1 MRCRSVTRH
10 AASVRR
16 MVTRR
21 QEADPGLRR
30 IHFHIDLTPF
40 LPSITSPSPLQ
51 NTVSDL
57 FIRKV
62 R

>member
-1 MRCRSVTRH
+1 M
-10 AASVRR
+10 
-16 MVTRR
+16 RR

-40 LPSITSPSPLQ
+40 VPSLTSPFPLQ
-51 NTVSDL
+51 NSVSDL

-62 R
+62 RSNNQI